1 MATTNPDGTLK
12 TLTAEERKEFDKE
25 RASYFRGSIAVMVI
39 YGTFILALAI
49 LGIFSPSG
57 RAFIF
62 EQNFAF
68 TVTFIAGTL
77 IVITLMLVQLLSYAP
92 PKKGGNIQTDALS
105 CPDYWELKKS
115 TSAMKSEM
123 NTNVRNFGDYYC
135 EPSSSVVGVGT
146 TYLVGIGT
154 TTPLDT
160 NFTNMINK
168 FNYVGGVTTGGLVD
182 DSIRMKCNR
191 IFPDY
196 MNYEDMKAYP
206 DEPNTLRCKFI
217 EQCTGTTG
225 GKGDKISWSS
235 VCP

>member
-1 MATTNPDGTLK
+1 MSTNPDGTLK

-25 RASYFRGSIAVMVI
+25 RASYFKGSIAVMVI

-57 RAFIF
+57 RAYIF

-77 IVITLMLVQLLSYAP
+77 IVITLMLIQLLSYAP
-92 PKKGGNIQTDALS
+92 PKKGGSIQTDALS
-105 CPDYWELKKS
+105 CPDYWQLNRS
-115 TSAMKSEM
+115 TSNMLLEM
-123 NTNVRNFGDYYC
+123 NPEVRKWGEYYC
-135 EPSSSVVGVGT
+135 EPQPSVIGIGT

-160 NFTNMINK
+160 YYTNMVNK
-168 FNYVGGVTTGGLVD
+168 FNYVGGVTTGGLID
-182 DSIRMKCNR
+182 TTSLMKCNR
-191 IFPDY
+191 IYPDY
-196 MNYEDMKAYP
+196 MNYEDTKAYP
-206 DEPNTLRCKFI
+206 DKPNTLRCKFI